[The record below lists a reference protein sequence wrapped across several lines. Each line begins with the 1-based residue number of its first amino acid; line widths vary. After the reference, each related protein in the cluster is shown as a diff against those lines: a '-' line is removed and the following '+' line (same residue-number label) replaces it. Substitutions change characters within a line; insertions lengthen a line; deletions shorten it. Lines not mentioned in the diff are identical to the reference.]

1 MTGKNIFKTYMTKN
15 LYLDYIEN
23 SYNSITQKSN
33 FQMAKR
39 FEQTIYQRRYMDIR
53 LVLSKLLNINSTSWK
68 RKLKSQVATHTYPPA
83 SLILKRIII
92 SSVGR
97 SIEVWYSI
105 HFWWKCDIVSHL
117 KKLANFFKSKTYT

>member
-1 MTGKNIFKTYMTKN
+1 MTKN

-39 FEQTIYQRRYMDIR
+39 FEQTLYQRRYMDIR

-83 SLILKRIII
+83 SLILKRIIQ
-92 SSVGR
+92 VLAGAQK
-97 SIEVWYSI
+97 WYSI